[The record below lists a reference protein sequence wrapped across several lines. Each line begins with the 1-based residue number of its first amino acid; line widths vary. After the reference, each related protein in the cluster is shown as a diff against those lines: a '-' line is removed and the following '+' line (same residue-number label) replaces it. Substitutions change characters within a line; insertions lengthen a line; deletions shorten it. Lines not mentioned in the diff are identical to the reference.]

1 MNELCLFF
9 IYLLL
14 AKFFFLVVSNV
25 FQWSVTLCERTQ
37 LSSFEVDLKLDPV
50 YIPDLVLNIRLPF
63 PHSQFLAAGFFSGLH
78 CFFLEHS
85 IFFMWRFG
93 SGQCLTGFMF
103 CIDVYLKTFTPTLC
117 VDCNFL
123 SPFCIFYTM
132 LVKLIRVVDRILLMY
147 FLISLL
153 GIFFPFQKKVNI

>member
-93 SGQCLTGFMF
+93 SGQCLNG
-103 CIDVYLKTFTPTLC
+103 VYVLHWC
-117 VDCNFL
+117 VFEDLYTHTVCGLQLFVPFL
-123 SPFCIFYTM
+123 H
-132 LVKLIRVVDRILLMY
+132 
-147 FLISLL
+147 FLYRA
-153 GIFFPFQKKVNI
+153 G